1 MAKKAQLPKSQPGQQ
16 PAKRSSSTNSRWLL
30 LALVGAV
37 GVLVL
42 GLILLQNR
50 TARPA
55 VEASGRTGE
64 GTSWGPA
71 DAPVQ
76 ITDYSD
82 FG

>member
-1 MAKKAQLPKSQPGQQ
+1 MAKKAQLPKSQPGAQ
-16 PAKRSSSTNSRWLL
+16 PARKSSTNSRLLL

-42 GLILLQNR
+42 GIILLQGR
-50 TARPA
+50 AARPT
-55 VEASGRTGE
+55 VEISGRTGE

-71 DAPVQ
+71 NAPVQ